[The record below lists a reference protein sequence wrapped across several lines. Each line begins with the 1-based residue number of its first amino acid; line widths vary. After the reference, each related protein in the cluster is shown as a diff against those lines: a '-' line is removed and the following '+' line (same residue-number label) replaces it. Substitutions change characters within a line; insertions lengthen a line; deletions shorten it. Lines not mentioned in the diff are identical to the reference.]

1 MDVYFI
7 VSFAFIFAAFMEYI
21 LLLLDT
27 GVKKQRIDNGTV
39 KNNNDEDNEMV
50 LLTLFVVVLRLIV

>member
-27 GVKKQRIDNGTV
+27 GVKKQRIDNGAV
-39 KNNNDEDNEMV
+39 KNNDEDNEMV

>member
-27 GVKKQRIDNGTV
+27 GVKKQRIDNCAV
-39 KNNNDEDNEMV
+39 KNNDEDNVMV
-50 LLTLFVVVLRLIV
+50 LLTLLVVVLRLIV

>member
-39 KNNNDEDNEMV
+39 KNNDEDNEMV
-50 LLTLFVVVLRLIV
+50 LLTLFVVVLRLTV